1 MNATVGILAP
11 MSEGQQQKKVILSGM
26 QPTNDL
32 TIGQY
37 CGALRNW
44 VELQHEY
51 DSLFCVVD
59 LHAITVRQEP
69 AKLRKRTLDV
79 AAMYMAAGIDPDVST
94 LFVQSHVPEHT
105 QLAWVLTCMTGFGEC
120 SRMTQFKDKSAMHA
134 DNVNVGLFTYP
145 ILMAADILLYNAD
158 LVPVGEDQRQHL
170 ELTRNL
176 AERFNFHY
184 SPTFTVPEPFIP
196 KVGAKIMSLQE
207 PEKKM
212 SKSDPNERATIFM
225 VDTDEVILGKVKR
238 AVTDSGTTIV
248 YDEKRAGVANLMTLY
263 SITTGK
269 TMTEIEHEFAGL
281 GYAEFKEA
289 VGQAIVTFLRPV
301 RERYTAI
308 RTDEDALKATL
319 KRGAEAARDRAR
331 KVLRKVYKKTGFV
344 EF

>member
-1 MNATVGILAP
+1 VGILAP

-225 VDTDEVILGKVKR
+225 VDTDEAILGKVKR

-248 YDEKRAGVANLMTLY
+248 YDEKRPGVANLMTLY

-269 TMTEIEHEFAGL
+269 TMQEIENEFAGL

-308 RTDEDALKATL
+308 RSDEDALKATL

>member
-1 MNATVGILAP
+1 
-11 MSEGQQQKKVILSGM
+11 
-26 QPTNDL
+26 
-32 TIGQY
+32 
-37 CGALRNW
+37 
-44 VELQHEY
+44 
-51 DSLFCVVD
+51 
-59 LHAITVRQEP
+59 
-69 AKLRKRTLDV
+69 
-79 AAMYMAAGIDPDVST
+79 
-94 LFVQSHVPEHT
+94 
-105 QLAWVLTCMTGFGEC
+105 
-120 SRMTQFKDKSAMHA
+120 MTQFKDKSAMHA

-225 VDTDEVILGKVKR
+225 VDSDEVILGKVKR

-248 YDEKRAGVANLMTLY
+248 FDEKRAGVANLMTLY

-269 TMTEIEHEFAGL
+269 TMPEIEREFAGL

-301 RERYTAI
+301 RERYGAI
-308 RTDEDALKATL
+308 RSDEDALKATL
-319 KRGAEAARDRAR
+319 KRGAEAARERAR
-331 KVLRKVYKKTGFV
+331 RVLRKVYKKTGFV